1 MLPPTSTARLITHAI
16 AILVILREMALHK
29 Q

>member
-1 MLPPTSTARLITHAI
+1 MLPPPSAARLLTHAI